1 MQMEQSTKLN
11 RIIVE
16 NRVLTNVNTNPI
28 SVVDV
33 MKKMDTEF
41 FIDYPHLMDSDVA
54 RYQFYKSRW
63 RPEFDRMV
71 ESELILT
78 DAIAH
83 KIELTDGDIRQD
95 LERRFGP
102 EIITNID
109 KIGLTYDEAWEMVKK
124 DILTQRMSQSHL
136 YIKGVFNV
144 SPDDLLT
151 CYHDYIKN
159 NKKPDHWKYNMISFN
174 GPNALENAQMA
185 KQSLEKLQKDSKNF
199 KTVCY
204 RFKEQTDQYENKKI
218 SISNE
223 FDLPS
228 DKIQESHRNILSN
241 LSPNNLSEPVK
252 EISRINNQSVYRIFY
267 LSSYEAGGKIDLAE
281 VEDKLIYQLK
291 QEKFEQEYISYV
303 TALRER
309 FALSKESIYEA
320 IPNDFEPFRIK

>member
-1 MQMEQSTKLN
+1 MKLLLFSLFVPTTLLLAQGASMNPFQPMQMEQSTKLN

-124 DILTQRMSQSHL
+124 D
-136 YIKGVFNV
+136 
-144 SPDDLLT
+144 
-151 CYHDYIKN
+151 
-159 NKKPDHWKYNMISFN
+159 
-174 GPNALENAQMA
+174 
-185 KQSLEKLQKDSKNF
+185 
-199 KTVCY
+199 
-204 RFKEQTDQYENKKI
+204 
-218 SISNE
+218 
-223 FDLPS
+223 
-228 DKIQESHRNILSN
+228 
-241 LSPNNLSEPVK
+241 
-252 EISRINNQSVYRIFY
+252 
-267 LSSYEAGGKIDLAE
+267 
-281 VEDKLIYQLK
+281 
-291 QEKFEQEYISYV
+291 
-303 TALRER
+303 
-309 FALSKESIYEA
+309 
-320 IPNDFEPFRIK
+320 

>member
-1 MQMEQSTKLN
+1 
-11 RIIVE
+11 
-16 NRVLTNVNTNPI
+16 
-28 SVVDV
+28 
-33 MKKMDTEF
+33 
-41 FIDYPHLMDSDVA
+41 
-54 RYQFYKSRW
+54 
-63 RPEFDRMV
+63 
-71 ESELILT
+71 
-78 DAIAH
+78 
-83 KIELTDGDIRQD
+83 
-95 LERRFGP
+95 
-102 EIITNID
+102 
-109 KIGLTYDEAWEMVKK
+109 MVKK